1 MRLRTAICGLLAALM
16 AVISSG
22 CVAQAQYDKCQ
33 RQNDIVN
40 ARLEELKTLAE
51 GYRLEAERWQ
61 SRHDSINTLLNG
73 ANQKLALLQAA
84 LNAKAAELEHMSGL
98 VGSTALPTTLSNALA
113 DWARESGSD
122 LVEFDE
128 KTGIVRFKSDLVF
141 ASGSDDVQAKA
152 KTQISALSTILN
164 SAAAQGFDI
173 LIVGHTDDQPIK
185 FSATK
190 HPTNWHL
197 SAHRAIAVQRVLAGS
212 GLSEQRMSVM
222 GFGEF
227 RPLTPN
233 KPGGTAE
240 NRRVDLYIVPAGQLY
255 LGGRSTAPAGAPA
268 AGDIATE
275 PAL

>member
-1 MRLRTAICGLLAALM
+1 MRRGMIICVLLLVGMSLLAG
-16 AVISSG
+16 G
-22 CVAQAQYDKCQ
+22 CVTQSQYDKCR
-33 RQNDIVN
+33 RQNEIVN
-40 ARLEELKTLAE
+40 ARLDEMKNQSE

-61 SRHDSINTLLNG
+61 SKHDNINTLLMG
-73 ANQKLALLQAA
+73 CSKKLELLQAGYD
-84 LNAKAAELEHMSGL
+84 AKSAELEHLSGL

-113 DWARESGSD
+113 EWAQSSGSD

-141 ASGSDDVQAKA
+141 ASGSDEVQTKA
-152 KTQISALSTILN
+152 RQQITALSAILN
-164 SAAAQGFDI
+164 SASAEGFDI

-185 FSATK
+185 YSAAK

-197 SAHRAIAVQRVLAGS
+197 SVHRAIAVEKVLATA

-227 RPLTPN
+227 RPIVPN

-255 LGGRSTAPAGAPA
+255 LGGRTTPSGSS
-268 AGDIATE
+268 IATE